1 MSRIKKTAFL
11 SGAQI
16 ITTLSTLFIAAVLS
30 RVLEE
35 KADYGTYQQT
45 LLVYTFLAPLL
56 ALGLP
61 AGSFYFIPRNE
72 DNQRSICFN
81 AIITILFV
89 SSIFGVFC
97 VTLGRIIIPKLFS
110 NPDLSATIPWLAVY
124 GPATLIL
131 VYISSSLIAL
141 DRAKMSAVFTI
152 IFRFFLA
159 FFVVA
164 AAIYSTKLESI
175 VSLQSFV
182 VFIGALFGLF
192 ILWRSTRA
200 EKKSRPLFSLGNINK
215 QLKYA
220 VPLGLAAMLEG
231 MALAI
236 DRLMVSL
243 LLNPEDY
250 AVFANGAM
258 EVPLIAAIT
267 VAAGAVMLPEIV
279 RAFGK
284 GDASEALSLW
294 QLMVRRVT
302 FILLPAG
309 FLFYLV
315 SQELMVIL
323 YSEKF
328 KESVEPFRIY
338 MLMLPARVAYFG
350 LLFQGA
356 GKTGLVLFRAIITLF
371 LNAIITYFL
380 VLKFGMAGA
389 AWGTVAVVWLFVVPY
404 CILVCSNFTNTKWY
418 KLLPYKYIFKVAFIS
433 AVVALTAWY
442 LSDLINFKN
451 IILIAITKGTIY
463 GILIFALM
471 FTLFRKDCFHIY
483 EQLKSRISAGRNEN
497 K

>member
-11 SGAQI
+11 SGSQI
-16 ITTLSTLFIAAVLS
+16 VTTLSTLLIAAVLS
-30 RVLEE
+30 RLLED

-61 AGSFYFIPRNE
+61 AASFYFIPRNE
-72 DNQRSICFN
+72 DNQRSVCFN

-89 SSIFGVFC
+89 SSIFGIFC
-97 VTLGRIIIPKLFS
+97 VTTGRIIISNLFS
-110 NPDLSATIPWLAVY
+110 NPKLSATIPWLAVY

-131 VYISSSLIAL
+131 VYISSSLVAL
-141 DRAKMSAVFTI
+141 DRAKMSATFTI
-152 IFRFFLA
+152 ISRFFLA
-159 FFVVA
+159 FVVVLV
-164 AAIYSTKLESI
+164 AIYSTNLELIISF
-175 VSLQSFV
+175 QSGV
-182 VFIGALFGLF
+182 VLTAAVLGLL
-192 ILWRSTRA
+192 ILWRSTRT
-200 EKKSRPLFSLGNINK
+200 EKSSRPLFSFGNINK

-220 VPLGLAAMLEG
+220 VPLGLGAMLEG

-258 EVPLIAAIT
+258 EIPLIAAIT

-323 YSEKF
+323 YSYKF

-356 GKTGLVLFRAIITLF
+356 GKTGLVLVRAIITLF
-371 LNAIITYFL
+371 LNAVITYFL
-380 VLKFGMAGA
+380 ILKFGMAGA

-404 CILVCSNFTNTKWY
+404 CILICSNFTNIKWY
-418 KLLPYKYIFKVAFIS
+418 KLLPYKYIFKVAFMS
-433 AVVALTAWY
+433 AVVALAAWY
-442 LSDLINFKN
+442 LSGLINFKN
-451 IILIAITKGTIY
+451 IILIAITKGAIY
-463 GILIFALM
+463 SVLIFALM
-471 FTLFRKDCFHIY
+471 FTFFRKDLSHIY
-483 EQLKSRISAGRNEN
+483 GQLKSKIQSQDLF
-497 K
+497 